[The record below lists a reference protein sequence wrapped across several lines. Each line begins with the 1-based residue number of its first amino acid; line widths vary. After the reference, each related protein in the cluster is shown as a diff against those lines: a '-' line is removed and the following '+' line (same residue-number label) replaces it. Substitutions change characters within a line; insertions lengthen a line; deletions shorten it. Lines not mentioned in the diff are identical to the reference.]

1 VTRDQMAVF
10 LLRAE
15 HGASYNP
22 PAVGA
27 STGFAD
33 VPTTYWAAAWIKQLA
48 AEGVTGGCGG
58 GNFCPATSVTRD
70 QMAVFLVRTFQLPL
84 P

>member
-1 VTRDQMAVF
+1 
-10 LLRAE
+10 
-15 HGASYNP
+15 P